1 MRDDVYKNMKEKSKK
16 KESMRATS
24 SQSSK
29 LTSIKKR
36 KSELDNYFYEK
47 ITKQKTVLFSLF
59 MILHLEEDSFS
70 RE

>member
-29 LTSIKKR
+29 LTSIKKKKER
-36 KSELDNYFYEK
+36 
-47 ITKQKTVLFSLF
+47 IGQLFL
-59 MILHLEEDSFS
+59 
-70 RE
+70 